1 MEHEKHKKF
10 KIKKEKLWM
19 IISGILAV
27 LFIISIST
35 GGFGKGEGTSGGKL
49 SSQEAADKAINYINT
64 NLMQPGQTASVK
76 GVEDTGNLY
85 NIKLDIGGR
94 EFDSYVTKDGNLLF
108 PSVVDLEV
116 TPQIQQPSQ
125 PTEITRLEVSVDDDA
140 VKGDSDAPVTI
151 IEFSDFECPFC
162 TRFYQNT
169 LSQIDEKYIKT
180 GKVKFVYRDF
190 PLNIHA
196 NAQKAGEAAECAGE
210 QGKFWEMHDKLFDD
224 GVSGGVDS
232 FKQYAS
238 DLGLDTTKFNECLD
252 SDKMASEVQKDFS
265 DGSAAGVS
273 GTPAFFINGIF
284 ISGAQP
290 FEAFE
295 QVIEAELAK

>member
-1 MEHEKHKKF
+1 
-10 KIKKEKLWM
+10 
-19 IISGILAV
+19 
-27 LFIISIST
+27 
-35 GGFGKGEGTSGGKL
+35 
-49 SSQEAADKAINYINT
+49 
-64 NLMQPGQTASVK
+64 
-76 GVEDTGNLY
+76 
-85 NIKLDIGGR
+85 
-94 EFDSYVTKDGNLLF
+94 
-108 PSVVDLEV
+108 
-116 TPQIQQPSQ
+116 
-125 PTEITRLEVSVDDDA
+125 VSVDDDA

>member
-108 PSVVDLEV
+108 PSVV
-116 TPQIQQPSQ
+116 
-125 PTEITRLEVSVDDDA
+125 R
-140 VKGDSDAPVTI
+140 G
-151 IEFSDFECPFC
+151 EC
-162 TRFYQNT
+162 
-169 LSQIDEKYIKT
+169 
-180 GKVKFVYRDF
+180 
-190 PLNIHA
+190 
-196 NAQKAGEAAECAGE
+196 
-210 QGKFWEMHDKLFDD
+210 
-224 GVSGGVDS
+224 
-232 FKQYAS
+232 
-238 DLGLDTTKFNECLD
+238 
-252 SDKMASEVQKDFS
+252 
-265 DGSAAGVS
+265 
-273 GTPAFFINGIF
+273 
-284 ISGAQP
+284 
-290 FEAFE
+290 
-295 QVIEAELAK
+295 